1 MPPEERG
8 RAETPNMRKDLEEG
22 GGTAGA
28 GGTEG
33 GGSNDEDAGGGGGG
47 GNDNE
52 DGGEAQSS
60 FGDGGGGDG
69 RGAGDISA
77 IMASVM
83 INRWCGIGK
92 MWPWLEVFLTFH
104 Q

>member
-1 MPPEERG
+1 MPPEERVG
-8 RAETPNMRKDLEEG
+8 AETPNMKKDLEE

-28 GGTEG
+28 GGGEG
-33 GGSNDEDAGGGGGG
+33 GNNDEDAGEGGGGGG
-47 GNDNE
+47 GNGNE

-83 INRWCGIGK
+83 TRERCCGIWGRVQK
-92 MWPWLEVFLTFH
+92 TS
-104 Q
+104 